1 MKIVVFGGT
10 GNVGQRIVREAM
22 SRGHEVEVVVRKPD
36 RKPEWDDNITVEQ
49 GDVTDPDQVA
59 ALTRGADAV
68 VNAIS
73 PRPDGDLPASSLTD
87 AADSLVQ
94 GLKQANVKRAI
105 IVGGAGTLEVEP
117 GVDLVDTPDFPKPYR
132 NESIQQRKAL
142 NTYRSKADGL
152 DWTYIAPAAT
162 FTPGER
168 TGAYRTSSNEL
179 LKDDTGRSRISY
191 EDFAVAV
198 LDEIE
203 TPRHV
208 RDRFGVAY

>member
-10 GNVGQRIVREAM
+10 GNVGQRIVREAV
-22 SRGHEVEVVVRKPD
+22 SRGHEVDVVVRKPET
-36 RKPEWDDNITVEQ
+36 KPDWDGHVTVKQ
-49 GDVTDPDQVA
+49 GDITNPADVA
-59 ALTRGADAV
+59 GLARGADAV

-73 PRPDGDLPASSLTD
+73 PRPDGELPASSLTD
-87 AADSLVQ
+87 AAESLIR
-94 GLKQANVKRAI
+94 GLKDSNVRRAV
-105 IVGGAGTLEVEP
+105 IVGGAGTMEAEP
-117 GVDLVDTPDFPKPYR
+117 GIDLVDMPDFPKPYR
-132 NESIQQRKAL
+132 NEAIQQRKAL

-168 TGAYRTSSNEL
+168 TGEYRTSDREL

-203 TPRHV
+203 NPRH
-208 RDRFGVAY
+208 RCDSFGVAY